1 MTLALYFD
9 EDAQDRD
16 LVRALR
22 ARGINVETAGEAS
35 MIKRSD
41 REHLEYA
48 TANGRVL
55 YTFNRGHFCRLH
67 TACLAAGE
75 AHAGIVVSRQQHY
88 SVGEQMR
95 RLLKL
100 AAAKTNDEMRNRLE
114 FLGDWR

>member
-1 MTLALYFD
+1 MNIRFYFD
-9 EDAQDRD
+9 HDASPKA

-22 ARGINVETAGEAS
+22 ARAVDIETAREAR
-35 MIKRSD
+35 MTECDD

-48 TANGRVL
+48 ASQGRVL

-67 TACLAAGE
+67 IEFTAAGR
-75 AHAGIVVSRQQHY
+75 AHAGLVVSQQQHY

-100 AAAKTNDEMRNRLE
+100 AAGRTAEEMQNRLE
-114 FLGDWR
+114 FLGDWS